1 MANVGALISQTND
14 VIKSSND
21 SGNKN
26 SADIIKLKAN
36 ITQLEDAMNTD
47 PVGLKTI
54 QKTIN
59 NAKETI
65 VKIQKNKVPAGPN
78 LVKTKP
84 DGTEVAA
91 IVPLSSGDT
100 PEVNGPTTPS
110 TSRGVL
116 ENTTI
121 DKMNNSLSHVCDFS
135 LEVQKNNAL
144 KVFLVAQAQNIRD
157 GVRAIMRML
166 GLSDATGMNQWLKDK
181 LEGLTQDLKWIQRN
195 IIKPIRDFE
204 KLVVEYIKKIQEMI
218 AWILSLPAK
227 LLALLKDCLARL
239 YRLIA
244 NVMTA
249 VSDELAASDT
259 ITPDSG
265 PSFSEV
271 VSAAKE
277 TMTTAVQTIGQAATA
292 AAGAMALVPL
302 ATALPSLVAPLKKGI

>member
-144 KVFLVAQAQNIRD
+144 
-157 GVRAIMRML
+157 
-166 GLSDATGMNQWLKDK
+166 
-181 LEGLTQDLKWIQRN
+181 
-195 IIKPIRDFE
+195 IK
-204 KLVVEYIKKIQEMI
+204 
-218 AWILSLPAK
+218 
-227 LLALLKDCLARL
+227 
-239 YRLIA
+239 
-244 NVMTA
+244 
-249 VSDELAASDT
+249 
-259 ITPDSG
+259 
-265 PSFSEV
+265 
-271 VSAAKE
+271 
-277 TMTTAVQTIGQAATA
+277 
-292 AAGAMALVPL
+292 
-302 ATALPSLVAPLKKGI
+302 